1 MTELPLTEEFRA
13 FSRTPHDAVSG
24 GLLVAR
30 IIDPTTDVAWVRDE
44 LARHAAA
51 VGTPASATALVGY
64 LQGAGF
70 SGAEA
75 YYHVDNSSLA
85 RVLESRRGIPITLA
99 LVVLG
104 IAERLG
110 LAGRGINFP
119 RHFLVEVEGQMV
131 DPFAMR
137 LLDAA
142 ELARSLAAQGHTP
155 AAALAPA
162 SPVDIVLRMLNN
174 LRLIA
179 QHRGETARALDLSG
193 YQLLLAADPLPL
205 LIERVELWLAAGVP
219 DMARHE
225 LDRAIA
231 LAPDAAVRERLAA
244 RRLELSAVPPRVH

>member
-1 MTELPLTEEFRA
+1 MTDLPLADEFRA
-13 FSRTPHDAVSG
+13 FARAPHDAVRG

-30 IIDPTTDVAWVRDE
+30 IIDPATDTAWVLDE
-44 LARHAAA
+44 LDRHAAA
-51 VGTPASATALVGY
+51 VPAPASAGALVEY
-64 LQGAGF
+64 LHGAGF

-119 RHFLVEVEGQMV
+119 RHFLAEVDGRLV

-137 LLDAA
+137 LLDAD

-155 AAALAPA
+155 GAALAPA
-162 SPVDIVLRMLNN
+162 TPLDIVLRMLNN

-179 QHRGETARALDLSG
+179 QHRGETARALDLTG
-193 YQLLLAADPLPL
+193 YQLLLSPEPLPL

-219 DMARHE
+219 DMARHD
-225 LDRAIA
+225 LDRAIEI
-231 LAPDAAVRERLAA
+231 APHAAVREQLAA
-244 RRLELSAVPPRVH
+244 RRLELSEVPPRVH